1 MDERK
6 ANKLDVFE
14 QVVNPSKKALRRPL
28 RNKVIFLQKQR
39 FCHSAPK
46 KSTYS
51 YTFDKCTNVQKSHF
65 LPLERNIVLII
76 LFFPGSRK
84 SFWWP
89 YAIMNIRWLSMF
101 FIESGWFNEKHR
113 IIIKFN
119 RKPVKQLFLQNHTNQ
134 GYCVFNHCFLL
145 VSIH

>member
-51 YTFDKCTNVQKSHF
+51 YTFVKCTNVQ
-65 LPLERNIVLII
+65 
-76 LFFPGSRK
+76 
-84 SFWWP
+84 
-89 YAIMNIRWLSMF
+89 
-101 FIESGWFNEKHR
+101 
-113 IIIKFN
+113 
-119 RKPVKQLFLQNHTNQ
+119 
-134 GYCVFNHCFLL
+134 
-145 VSIH
+145 